1 VESNYT
7 VCHVRAL
14 QERRKGECEMSAQL
28 DSHGPVEPHARH
40 VTADGRVA
48 FKAPVGALIFTNTI
62 SPHHLPLAQVYT
74 TDAFNPDDS

>member
-1 VESNYT
+1 MPRPCVTGEAKGRMRN
-7 VCHVRAL
+7 
-14 QERRKGECEMSAQL
+14 ERTQL

-62 SPHHLPLAQVYT
+62 LPHHLPLAQVYT